1 MDIVFKGRHTEV
13 LERFRSHARAK
24 LARIVRLDSRVAR
37 IDVEVSTE
45 RNPRQAGRRERVEL
59 TISSRG
65 PVIRAEAAAEDR
77 FTALDMAF
85 AKLESRLRRSGD
97 RRKCRH
103 AGKTAAAAGRPPDL
117 DEAGPPGGDESAGE
131 WPAEVTAEADDDDL
145 IAIPMEGEGP
155 LIVRQKA
162 HDAQPMSVDQALFE
176 MELVGHDFYLF
187 RDTGSGQPSVVYRRR
202 GYQYGLLRL
211 VEGAPAANGQVA
223 AAPDGTAAENGTRAA
238 ATVSRD
244 PESADGAGRASGQK
258 PRTARRRK
266 RAAAKRAAGVS

>member
-244 PESADGAGRASGQK
+244 PQSADGAGRASGQK